1 MAINGNS
8 NCVVVGTALP
18 FLEPCQVTDANS
30 LKHRVHRRRLEL
42 SSSREPS
49 IRVR

>member
-18 FLEPCQVTDANS
+18 LPDPCLDTDDNS
-30 LKHRVHRRRLEL
+30 LKHRVHRRRMEL
-42 SSSREPS
+42 SNRREP
-49 IRVR
+49 